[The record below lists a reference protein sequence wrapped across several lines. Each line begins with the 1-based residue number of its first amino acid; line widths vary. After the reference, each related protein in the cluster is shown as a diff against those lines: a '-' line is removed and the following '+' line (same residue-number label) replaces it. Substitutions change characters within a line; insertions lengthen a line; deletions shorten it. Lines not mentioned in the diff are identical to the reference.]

1 MEKSR
6 FDIISDLF
14 KLSNAISDNLKL
26 AESLADRTSADSDA
40 DYKVT
45 CRSIKYGIKNIPLLL
60 DGIRKYIAGHED
72 KELARKF
79 AGLHDDTKRLHELCS
94 KHADLGKAAFRT
106 GVAYLSMEVI
116 GQYFFPE
123 KRLAEMPLD
132 ASDNI
137 SKPMTRTEAADCIDT
152 IRTAIRKWA
161 EAPNG
166 NGGKEI
172 YAMLAKVDKTKI
184 QAVKEYIVNA
194 NDKDL
199 AQLFTEYFAE
209 AVHLSMLPQNDD
221 IKAQSAGIKMF
232 HIALTMG
239 YVKRNVLHES
249 VPKPATSKAIPSCTE
264 ESSSGFTATDT
275 MQGGVFSTTAQVP
288 VLRLYRFL
296 TSLTVQSGADK
307 GKPLLD
313 GNAVSDQNFLRA
325 VMRAD
330 YSNIYDNCVKGK
342 MRCIVILLSKA
353 YFKDWK
359 GYRAAAARSMGLTP
373 ESLARYNV
381 ERPFTDRLK
390 ELLPMIKQ

>member
-14 KLSNAISDNLKL
+14 KLSNVISESLKL
-26 AESLADRTSADSDA
+26 AESLADRISANSDA

-45 CRSIKYGIKNIPLLL
+45 CRSIKYGIKNIPFLL
-60 DGIRKYIAGHED
+60 DGIREYIAGHED

-94 KHADLGKAAFRT
+94 KHADLSKAAFRT

-123 KRLAEMPLD
+123 KEQEQVSPEG
-132 ASDNI
+132 SDI
-137 SKPMTRTEAADCIDT
+137 SPKPMTRTEATDCIDT
-152 IRTAIRKWA
+152 IRAAIRKCA
-161 EAPNG
+161 KDSDG
-166 NGGKEI
+166 NRGKEM
-172 YAMLAKVDKTKI
+172 YAILAKVDKAKM
-184 QAVKEYIVNA
+184 QAVKEYIVNV

-221 IKAQSAGIKMF
+221 VKAQSAGIKMF
-232 HIALTMG
+232 HIAMTMG
-239 YVKRNVLHES
+239 YVKRNVLHENES
-249 VPKPATSKAIPSCTE
+249 KSATSQIIPSCTE
-264 ESSSGFTATDT
+264 EASSGFTATDT
-275 MQGGVFSTTAQVP
+275 IQGGAFSTTAQVP

-296 TSLTVQSGADK
+296 TTFTVQSGPDK

-313 GNAVSDQNFLRA
+313 GNAVSDRDFLRA

-330 YSNIYDNCVKGK
+330 YSTIYGSCVKGK
-342 MRCIVILLSKA
+342 MRCVAILLSKA

-359 GYRAAAARSMGLTP
+359 GYREAAAHSMGLTP
-373 ESLARYNV
+373 ESLAKYNV
-381 ERPFTDRLK
+381 EKTFIAKLK
-390 ELLPMIKQ
+390 ELLPMIK